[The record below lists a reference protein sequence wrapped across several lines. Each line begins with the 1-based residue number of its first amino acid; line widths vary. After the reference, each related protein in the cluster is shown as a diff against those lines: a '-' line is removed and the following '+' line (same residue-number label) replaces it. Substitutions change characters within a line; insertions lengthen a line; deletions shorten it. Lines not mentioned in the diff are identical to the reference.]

1 MTAMLECCDKR
12 EKPVV
17 RLLTW
22 PEMPQKNLELK
33 VPSTSPVVL
42 SVLTLYSESVA
53 SEYGRFAA
61 FLNDLL
67 GEGAELCGTAVAF
80 ENLQNSTAGLLTES
94 ESSDVVVLITR
105 EEELPLK
112 VRHWLASWLKQAHA
126 DSAVI
131 CLLADGVYHDSAT
144 WHGVHRACDEAGVAF
159 FATGF
164 KADAIARPQNAKSAP
179 GECKTH
185 CSGAVHWG
193 INE

>member
-1 MTAMLECCDKR
+1 MTTTLECCDTR
-12 EKPVV
+12 AKPMV

-22 PEMPQKNLELK
+22 PEIPQKNLEPK
-33 VPSTSPVVL
+33 VSSTSPVVL

-67 GEGAELCGTAVAF
+67 GDGTELCGTAVAF
-80 ENLQNSTAGLLTES
+80 ENLEDSSAWLPAEG

-112 VRHWLASWLKQAHA
+112 VRHWLAAWLNQAHA

-131 CLLADGVYHDSAT
+131 CLLADGIYRDSAT

-164 KADAIARPQNAKSAP
+164 EGDAAAPKHSDKSAP
-179 GECKTH
+179 AERVTH
-185 CSGAVHWG
+185 SPGIMHWG